1 MDVREAG
8 RQGGQRKSAAKQAAA
23 RRNGARGGR
32 PGRLQALLR
41 RMRAMHAKVEGR
53 LPDMDPHDLD
63 LIIERLCRRF
73 GDGRRFFIRPRIG
86 GGYEV

>member
-1 MDVREAG
+1 MDAREAG
-8 RQGGQRKSAAKQAAA
+8 RLGGRNQSAAKLVAA
-23 RRNGARGGR
+23 RRNGAKGGR
-32 PGRLQALLR
+32 PSRVQGLLR
-41 RMRAMHAKVEGR
+41 RMRAMHAKVAGR

-73 GDGRRFFIRPRIG
+73 GDGRRFFIRPRKD